1 MKRWTKEEKQAILKE
16 VSSHPENLQ
25 KCFLTLST
33 KLNRSQGAISQMW
46 YFMQNPTNPHYI
58 GTKTM
63 FVLLGKDRLY
73 RGKNYTK
80 NSLREPIKV
89 KQNLLYKIKIALKKL
104 WNLK

>member
-1 MKRWTKEEKQAILKE
+1 MKKWTKEEKQAILKE
-16 VSSHPENLQ
+16 ISSHPENLQ

-33 KLNRSQGAISQMW
+33 KLNRSQRAVSQMW
-46 YFMQNPTNPHYI
+46 YNMQNPANPHYI

-73 RGKNYTK
+73 RGKIHTEK
-80 NSLREPIKV
+80 SLRVPIKV
-89 KQNLLYKIKIALKKL
+89 KPTLLYKIKTALKKL